1 MSGFLFS
8 QKVLFHFGFLLW
20 AQLYVNRAKDD
31 FPPVSPVICESSQ
44 RWLSRSISHILGK
57 SCWGPE
63 NWGRHST
70 SIQSRSNLGFYVSSG
85 LIYLSV
91 FSEYLR
97 AITVSVGFSLIY
109 FYLFLIEE
117 MHAEIC
123 YAECLLQKAALTF
136 VQVTNIWL
144 SISVT
149 REAC

>member
-1 MSGFLFS
+1 M
-8 QKVLFHFGFLLW
+8 
-20 AQLYVNRAKDD
+20 
-31 FPPVSPVICESSQ
+31 
-44 RWLSRSISHILGK
+44 
-57 SCWGPE
+57 
-63 NWGRHST
+63 
-70 SIQSRSNLGFYVSSG
+70 QSRNNLSFYVSSG

-97 AITVSVGFSLIY
+97 AVTVGMGFSLIY

-136 VQVTNIWL
+136 VQVTDDVWL